1 MLAVL
6 SCYHGPHTVPAR
18 RVWARD
24 QTNGSSNNPRAES
37 SKCQNTQTHHT
48 AFWYLFTNGIV
59 AQSSLLRPIIKHRS
73 CKQTRRAQKWKAK
86 VRGKETCSLTIKRD
100 SLTHVIDQEPH
111 IFNKKDLKQ
120 MHLNSFKNHNFI
132 RLLMYPSF
140 YFIGSYSLG
149 QVNLSLPVLMPF

>member
-48 AFWYLFTNGIV
+48 AFWYLFTHGTV

-73 CKQTRRAQKWKAK
+73 CKQTCRAQKWKAK
-86 VRGKETCSLTIKRD
+86 VRGKETCLLTIKRHFKACYGTRT
-100 SLTHVIDQEPH
+100 SY
-111 IFNKKDLKQ
+111 FWSKDLQQ
-120 MHLNSFKNHNFI
+120 MLLKPFKNHNFI
-132 RLLMYPSF
+132 KIINVSI
-140 YFIGSYSLG
+140 FIFNWKL
-149 QVNLSLPVLMPF
+149 